1 MKRRAALC
9 GAARFRCGA
18 RISDASNGA
27 RRVDRLASIV
37 ARCLGCPAAIRQA
50 GRFPSSQRYAPSSDA
65 VSVAGLF
72 VPELRAL
79 TRADLNALLERVRR
93 DSLHRYN
100 VAFVISWLG
109 GMAGALLLG
118 LLLVRASRSSRAA
131 ACPPRGRRRSWRVSS
146 AR

>member
-1 MKRRAALC
+1 MPIL
-9 GAARFRCGA
+9 
-18 RISDASNGA
+18 
-27 RRVDRLASIV
+27 
-37 ARCLGCPAAIRQA
+37 
-50 GRFPSSQRYAPSSDA
+50 FPSI
-65 VSVAGLF
+65 AGLF

-118 LLLVRASRSSRAA
+118 LLLGAGVAFVAGRCLPASWAPSIMAGIVGALMHPLTSAIGTALMTIRLKAEINA
-131 ACPPRGRRRSWRVSS
+131 QLARGDV
-146 AR
+146 AREDGRLPE